1 MSTKKQYQ
9 ELVHIA
15 TKQQDRY
22 KRGKRHQ
29 DERGEQT
36 ISKLVCKT
44 QMFPEAPLKCL
55 KYYVVPSL
63 VKETNDKIILHG
75 GCNNINDKNS
85 TLEDCK

>member
-1 MSTKKQYQ
+1 
-9 ELVHIA
+9 
-15 TKQQDRY
+15 
-22 KRGKRHQ
+22 
-29 DERGEQT
+29 
-36 ISKLVCKT
+36 
-44 QMFPEAPLKCL
+44 MFPEAPLKYL